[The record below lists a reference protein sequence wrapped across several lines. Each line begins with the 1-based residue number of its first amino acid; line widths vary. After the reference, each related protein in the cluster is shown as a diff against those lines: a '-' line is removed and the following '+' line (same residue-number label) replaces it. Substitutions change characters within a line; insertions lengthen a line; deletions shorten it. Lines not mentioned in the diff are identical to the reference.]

1 MHLQHK
7 GLFKWIPSEII
18 FKKIYVNLKCG
29 ITLENKQLSIQ
40 ELIFRTKSFQS
51 YYNFKSSTS
60 LSNTLNICVYIYLI
74 IIIIMITLYLS
85 VILFSIV
92 CLILFPGSS
101 FVLFLSVLSNLYLKF
116 VMYDSVWIITHHE
129 LNKMVTESPG
139 TETNNFKPL
148 IQLPARKRKQKF
160 ASYAI

>member
-1 MHLQHK
+1 MCNNSRKQTVVYS
-7 GLFKWIPSEII
+7 GT
-18 FKKIYVNLKCG
+18 NLYDKNTSC
-29 ITLENKQLSIQ
+29 
-40 ELIFRTKSFQS
+40 
-51 YYNFKSSTS
+51 NFKSSIS
-60 LSNTLNICVYIYLI
+60 LSNTLNICLNIYLI
-74 IIIIMITLYLS
+74 IIIIIMVTISLS
-85 VILFSIV
+85 IVLLSIV

-101 FVLFLSVLSNLYLKF
+101 FVLFLSDFSNLYFKC

-129 LNKMVTESPG
+129 LNKMVTESLG

>member
-1 MHLQHK
+1 
-7 GLFKWIPSEII
+7 
-18 FKKIYVNLKCG
+18 
-29 ITLENKQLSIQ
+29 
-40 ELIFRTKSFQS
+40 
-51 YYNFKSSTS
+51 
-60 LSNTLNICVYIYLI
+60 
-74 IIIIMITLYLS
+74 MITLYLS

-116 VMYDSVWIITHHE
+116 VMYNSVWIITHDE